1 MAKINKFKLFLMLRK
16 NIKLSEK
23 RSVAYQ
29 QNKTAK
35 IIIYLM
41 SGFAICYMLFLSV
54 MLALIANE
62 TDTYTASEFFF
73 GLLPFFLVADFFFR
87 FIGQQT
93 PAQLIKPYSLMPIPR
108 YTCVELFLIS
118 SVLSSNNL
126 LWLAITVP

>member
-1 MAKINKFKLFLMLRK
+1 MAKINKVKLFLMLRK

-73 GLLPFFLVADFFFR
+73 GLLPFFLVADF
-87 FIGQQT
+87 
-93 PAQLIKPYSLMPIPR
+93 
-108 YTCVELFLIS
+108 S
-118 SVLSSNNL
+118 SWLEQCLLGGHLALYPLWWEAILWEVVVLGL
-126 LWLAITVP
+126 LYCQRR